1 MKPFFKKIPFVI
13 LITAL
18 IVGALVY
25 AIQKKLQKDELAAF
39 ESSQHV
45 VK

>member
-1 MKPFFKKIPFVI
+1 MKPFFKMIPFVI

-25 AIQKKLQKDELAAF
+25 AIQKKLEKDQHAAF